1 MMNNKQRILI
11 IEDELVIA
19 ENTKMIIN
27 QLYPDCKVSI
37 AGGSSEAT
45 ELLDVFKPTLALLD
59 IRLGEKDN
67 GITFSEKLVK
77 NSVPFIFLTAHGD
90 SQTVSK
96 AVKTNPLGYMIK
108 PVSRQDLMANLELAF
123 SKIVDQKYYVFRDG
137 THDVKLIESEIVFL
151 QVDGNYTEIHT
162 IEKRY
167 VVRKSMTKVLSDLHL
182 TLYQIHRN
190 YYVNPN
196 FIKEANA
203 SVYLSTGHVLPLS
216 RNYKKDLLQ
225 KVFG

>member
-1 MMNNKQRILI
+1 MNNTQRILI

-27 QLYPDCKVSI
+27 QLYPNCEVGV
-37 AGGSSEAT
+37 AGSSIEAVD
-45 ELLDVFKPTLALLD
+45 LLDVFKPTLALLD

-67 GITFSEKLVK
+67 GIIFSETLVER
-77 NSVPFIFLTAHGD
+77 NVPFIFLTAHGD
-90 SQTVSK
+90 SQTISD

-123 SKIVDQKYYVFRDG
+123 TKIVDQKYYVFRDG

-162 IEKRY
+162 IKKRY

-190 YYVNPN
+190 YFVNPN

-203 SVYLSTGHVLPLS
+203 SVYLSTGQFLPLS
-216 RNYKKDLLQ
+216 RNYKKELIQ